1 MRNHPSLGR
10 RALALVAAGLALGG
24 AVRARA
30 QTQAQP
36 AWPERPV
43 RLITPGGPGTSPDVA
58 ARLYAERLGA
68 RWGVPVAVENRAGA
82 DGTLAA
88 EHLTQQRDGHALLF
102 TFISALTVAPLL
114 HARLPFDPAEI
125 APVSVGVEDWLALV
139 TPNTPP
145 AAGLAEAV
153 AAIREQPGRLNWASG
168 GGDAYLAMVGFVRRQ
183 GLDMQ
188 YVSYRSPVLALPDL
202 TQGRLQLLMLP
213 LAAAL
218 PQARAGQLKLLAV
231 TNPVRSP
238 AAPEVPTVA
247 EAGFPDLTFQGTLA
261 FFGPR
266 AMPAALRERIAA
278 AVRAVAAEPGFAER
292 LGPLGMAPRA
302 GTPEELARVV
312 EENHRH
318 WAERARTYGVRPTN

>member
-10 RALALVAAGLALGG
+10 RALALAAAGLDLGG

-125 APVSVGVEDWLALV
+125 APVSIGAADWLALV
-139 TPNTPP
+139 APNTPSASRRRWRP
-145 AAGLAEAV
+145 SASS
-153 AAIREQPGRLNWASG
+153 PGG
-168 GGDAYLAMVGFVRRQ
+168 
-183 GLDMQ
+183 
-188 YVSYRSPVLALPDL
+188 
-202 TQGRLQLLMLP
+202 
-213 LAAAL
+213 
-218 PQARAGQLKLLAV
+218 
-231 TNPVRSP
+231 
-238 AAPEVPTVA
+238 
-247 EAGFPDLTFQGTLA
+247 
-261 FFGPR
+261 
-266 AMPAALRERIAA
+266 
-278 AVRAVAAEPGFAER
+278 
-292 LGPLGMAPRA
+292 
-302 GTPEELARVV
+302 
-312 EENHRH
+312 
-318 WAERARTYGVRPTN
+318 